1 MSEFD
6 EKRNR
11 AADGSLAKAPLAHPD
26 IFMALSLLRPPASF
40 ASWSLSAV
48 YHSLSCWWRPRP
60 PASVSPPFNL
70 SKTKWLCVF
79 PLLAEPSRTDLE
91 STGVDRLGQGS
102 RSHVTSSSCI
112 RNHLCP
118 FTVAKRVS
126 QFRLLHVV
134 ANTGCCRCVRFYYN
148 WVLSGISPHT
158 PSDTHELEFFYAPI
172 GR

>member
-1 MSEFD
+1 MATSASSFCVP
-6 EKRNR
+6 
-11 AADGSLAKAPLAHPD
+11 PL
-26 IFMALSLLRPPASF
+26 
-40 ASWSLSAV
+40 
-48 YHSLSCWWRPRP
+48 
-60 PASVSPPFNL
+60 NL

-79 PLLAEPSRTDLE
+79 PLLAEPSRTDLESTLIFTYLE

-134 ANTGCCRCVRFYYN
+134 ANTGCCRCFRFYYN
-148 WVLSGISPHT
+148 RVLNGISPHT
-158 PSDTHELEFFYAPI
+158 PSDTHELEFFYAPM
-172 GR
+172 GANLGFLRLVCSSVLPFKNSMLCLPWPSWSLPQVLWTAVL